1 MRRTPPLFRGR
12 FSLLPGG
19 ALLAALA
26 LPACSGH
33 GLPGPDFPETVGLER
48 SESKASPPVE
58 MLSLK
63 YEYTLDGKGGFV
75 RTMKQRYRVLT
86 EQGVTD
92 WGTTEASWSPWYLER
107 PELTVTVTS
116 ASGTVATLDPSTVSE
131 TAQYPEAP
139 DMYSDGKVLRAP
151 LPNMKVGAVVEETIV
166 TRTKHPFFG
175 DAFLN
180 TAVFQTGVKH
190 EEVELVID
198 LPEGAPLKYEIRGA
212 KVTTE
217 DTRGG
222 GRRRVR
228 FHGGPYPGIAPV
240 EALVPSDVPAWP
252 HVAFSSGSSW
262 KPLVE
267 AYSRLV
273 EETLRDV
280 PLKTAVEKVVQKG
293 DSTRTK
299 ADKLLDWIKKRVR
312 YAGIE
317 FGESAIAP
325 RKPEETLKRGY
336 GDCKDQAV
344 LLVGLLREAGV
355 TAHVAL
361 LRAGYD
367 DDVRR
372 ELPALNVFN
381 HAIVVIPGENLW
393 IDPTADQTRAGELP
407 GPDQGRLALVIDA
420 GTHDLTRTPL
430 PEAKDNRYRETRVI
444 HLPEDGFAR
453 IVETSSGTGFIERL
467 MRRQF
472 LDATDVKEGL
482 GRYVTK
488 AYNTTQ
494 MGAFTVTPAA
504 DLGVP
509 FRIEVEAK
517 QAGVAISNLVTAD
530 VIVDPD
536 VVFGWVATP
545 LGEGEDRRADLVLP
559 TPYEA
564 ELRYEVHAP
573 EGFVPDELPRLAD
586 VSAGPAT
593 LARSVEAKGG
603 VVEVRYRF
611 SLPKARWTGAEVT
624 AFRTAY
630 AGVRA
635 EPHPHVTF
643 IHEGQKLVR
652 DRHPEQA
659 LEVYRRGVKAHPK
672 SAIQKAR
679 LAATLADLGF
689 GAAARRVAAE
699 AVKLDG
705 EGAVYPRVL
714 GAVLE
719 RDAFGRS
726 LHHGFDRPGALAAY
740 RETLKRDPADM
751 DAAVRIGILLEHDDE
766 GERYAPGPHLAEA
779 IAHWDRIDQEKLAAY
794 SNGTFTQNALYA
806 LMYAGRFDE
815 LRGRLAKLPREK
827 VPALIAIVTAAALGG
842 PAEGLAE
849 AGRLNLPRES
859 RGDTLSTAAGSLLN
873 LRKYPEA
880 AALTEAA
887 AADSS
892 DAALRMRALGQKR
905 LKIIDAVKMPAVK
918 PEEVVLKAFV
928 TFASRPAVVD
938 TEGKGFISAHAFDRK
953 GKSAVFDALK
963 ALDVAAKRAEAA
975 MRPAVFAD
983 AMVAGQETSVDGSA
997 AVGFRVHLRPQYGA
1011 GQGMKVFVARE
1022 GAALKLRA
1030 MGEVPGELGCEALRL
1045 AKAGDKKA
1053 AAQWLDWARELSDA
1067 GSGDDPVRGDPFLRL
1082 WGAGR
1087 AEVEVAAAALCA
1099 TGAEADQAVTVL
1111 EAARSRLIGVDLVAV
1126 DHALHLAY
1134 RRTGQARESLAAA
1147 ERVEKI
1153 FPASLRARGMV
1164 YFALAEAERYD
1175 VIATRAKQQLGA
1187 HPDDPMLLWTL
1198 ASAESALGRAQ
1209 DAYRTGE
1216 KLLATGRADASDYNN
1231 QAWRGLFMDR
1241 VTEKD
1246 LGNALR
1252 AVQAEP
1258 ARPSFLNTLAALYA
1272 EMGRTEDARETLL
1285 KILPLQPKEEPGSAD
1300 WYVVGRLAERL
1311 GMPDEARAAYVKV
1324 TRPDK
1329 ERDGTAW
1336 ALAQKRLKG
1345 L

>member
-1 MRRTPPLFRGR
+1 
-12 FSLLPGG
+12 
-19 ALLAALA
+19 
-26 LPACSGH
+26 
-33 GLPGPDFPETVGLER
+33 
-48 SESKASPPVE
+48 
-58 MLSLK
+58 MLSLR
-63 YEYTLDGKGGFV
+63 YEYKLDGKGGFV
-75 RTMKQRYRVLT
+75 RTMRQRYRVLT

-92 WGTTEASWSPWYLER
+92 WGSTEASWSPWYMER
-107 PELTVTVTS
+107 PELSVTVTS
-116 ASGTVATLDPSTVSE
+116 ASGVVSTLDASTISE
-131 TAQYPEAP
+131 SAQSPEAP

-151 LPNMKVGAVVEETIV
+151 LPNVKVGAVVDETVV

-190 EEVELVID
+190 EEVELLID
-198 LPEGAPLKYEIRGA
+198 LPEDAPLKYEIRGA

-222 GRRRVR
+222 GRRRLR
-228 FHGGPYPGIAPV
+228 FRGGPYPGIAPV
-240 EALVPSDVPAWP
+240 EPLVPSDVPAWP

-273 EETLRDV
+273 EETLRDL
-280 PLKTAVEKVVQKG
+280 PLRSAVEKVVQKG
-293 DSTRTK
+293 DSPRVK
-299 ADKLLDWIKKRVR
+299 ADKLLGWIKKRVR

-381 HAIVVIPGENLW
+381 HAIVVIPGEKLW

-420 GTHDLTRTPL
+420 ETRDLTRTPL
-430 PEAKDNRYRETRVI
+430 PEARDNGYQETRVV

-482 GRYVTK
+482 GRYVNK

-494 MGAFTVTPAA
+494 MGPFSVTPAA

-509 FRIEVEAK
+509 FRIEVEA
-517 QAGVAISNLVTAD
+517 QRAGVAIANLVTAD

-545 LGEGEDRRADLVLP
+545 LSEGEEREADLVLP

-573 EGFVPDELPRLAD
+573 EGFVPDELPRLPD
-586 VSAGPAT
+586 VTAGPAT
-593 LARSVEAKGG
+593 LARTVEAKGDA
-603 VVEVRYRF
+603 VLVRYRF
-611 SLPKARWTGAEVT
+611 SLPKARWTGAEVS
-624 AFRTAY
+624 AFRKAY

-635 EPHPHVTF
+635 EAHPHVTF

-659 LEVYRRGVKAHPK
+659 LEIYRRGVKAHPRG
-672 SAIQKAR
+672 AIQKAR

-689 GAAARRVAAE
+689 GAAARRLAAE

-705 EGAVYPRVL
+705 DGAVYPRVL

-726 LHHGFDRPGALAAY
+726 LHRGFDRPGALAAY
-740 RETLKRDPADM
+740 RETLRRDPSDM
-751 DAAVRIGILLEHDDE
+751 DAAVRVGILLEHDDE

-779 IAHWDRIDQEKLAAY
+779 IAHWDRLDQDKLAAY

-806 LMYAGRFDE
+806 LMYAARFEE
-815 LRGRLAKLPREK
+815 LRGRLAKMPRDK
-827 VPALIAIVTAAALGG
+827 VPPLLAIVTAAALGG
-842 PAEGLAE
+842 PVEGLAE
-849 AGRLNLPRES
+849 ATRLNLPRES
-859 RGDTLSTAAGSLLN
+859 RGDTLSAAAGALLN

-880 AALTEAA
+880 AALTESA

-892 DAALRMRALGQKR
+892 DAALRMRAVGQKR
-905 LKIIDAVKMPAVK
+905 LRILDPVKMPAGK
-918 PEEVVLKAFV
+918 PEEVVLKALV
-928 TFASRPAVVD
+928 TFASRPAAVD
-938 TEGKGFISAHAFDRK
+938 TEGKGFLSTHTFDRK

-963 ALDVAAKRAEAA
+963 ALDAAAKRAEAG
-975 MRPAVFAD
+975 MVPAVFAD
-983 AMVAGQETSVDGSA
+983 AMVAGHETSVDGSA
-997 AVGFRVHLRPQYGA
+997 ALGFRVHLRPQYGTSR
-1011 GQGMKVFVARE
+1011 GMEVFVARE
-1022 GAALKLRA
+1022 GAGLRVRAL
-1030 MGEVPGELGCEALRL
+1030 GELPGELGCEALRL
-1045 AKAGDKKA
+1045 ARAGDKKA
-1053 AAQWLDWARELSDA
+1053 AAQWLDWARDLSDA
-1067 GSGDDPVRGDPFLRL
+1067 GSGDDPVRGDPFLRI
-1082 WGAGR
+1082 WSAGR
-1087 AEVEVAAAALCA
+1087 AELEVAAASLCA
-1099 TGAEADQAVTVL
+1099 TGAEADQAAAVL
-1111 EAARSRLIGVDLVAV
+1111 EAARPRLTGTDQVAV
-1126 DHALHLAY
+1126 DHALLLAY

-1147 ERVEKI
+1147 ERVEKV
-1153 FPASLRARGMV
+1153 FPGSVRARGMV

-1175 VIATRAKQQLGA
+1175 VVATRAKLALGA
-1187 HPDDPMLLWTL
+1187 HPDDPVLLWSL
-1198 ASAESALGRAQ
+1198 AAAESALGRAQ

-1231 QAWRGLFMDR
+1231 QAWRGLFMGS

-1258 ARPSFLNTLAALYA
+1258 TRPSFLNTLAALYA

-1285 KILPLQPKEEPGSAD
+1285 KILPLQPKEEPSSAD

-1311 GMPDEARAAYVKV
+1311 GMPEDARAAYAKV
-1324 TRPDK
+1324 TKPDK

-1336 ALAQKRLKG
+1336 ALAQKRLKA